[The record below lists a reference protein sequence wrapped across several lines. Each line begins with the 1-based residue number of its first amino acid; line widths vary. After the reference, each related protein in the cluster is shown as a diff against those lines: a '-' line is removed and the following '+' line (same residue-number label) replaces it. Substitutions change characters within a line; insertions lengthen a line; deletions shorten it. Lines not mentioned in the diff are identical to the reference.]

1 MGGPFFVVSRVHE
14 IPFTCNTD
22 DDDDGMRH
30 SGKPDLD
37 RSIFYIFSRA
47 TKVWKWKWSEI
58 SFREMA
64 TCRSS
69 NKLPRFLL
77 KIFF

>member
-14 IPFTCNTD
+14 ITFTCNTD

-37 RSIFYIFSRA
+37 RSIFYLFSRA
-47 TKVWKWKWSEI
+47 TKV
-58 SFREMA
+58 
-64 TCRSS
+64 
-69 NKLPRFLL
+69 
-77 KIFF
+77 

>member
-37 RSIFYIFSRA
+37 RSIFTFLVGQLKFENESGQ
-47 TKVWKWKWSEI
+47 KSHSVKWLLAAAAI
-58 SFREMA
+58 S
-64 TCRSS
+64 CRV
-69 NKLPRFLL
+69 L
-77 KIFF
+77 